1 MKKWLQTKPI
11 GYVGLVMFLLGMLGP
26 NLFNIHDALIK
37 WAGVLIAI
45 IGMCLAFKGRKE
57 H

>member
-1 MKKWLQTKPI
+1 MGKWVETKPI
-11 GYVGLVMFLLGMLGP
+11 GYIGLVMGLIGMLGP

-45 IGMCLAFKGRKE
+45 IGMYLAFKGRKE

>member
-1 MKKWLQTKPI
+1 MKKWVEMKPI
-11 GYVGLVMFLLGMLGP
+11 GYIGLVMFLIGMLGP
-26 NLFNIHDALIK
+26 HLFNIHEALIK

-45 IGMCLAFKGRKE
+45 IGMYLAFKGRKE

>member
-1 MKKWLQTKPI
+1 MKKWVEIKPI
-11 GYVGLVMFLLGMLGP
+11 GYIGLGMFLIGMLGP

-37 WAGVLIAI
+37 WAGVFIAI
-45 IGMCLAFKGRKE
+45 IGLYLTFKGRKE